1 MEKQAVSCD
10 MARKQLLKE
19 RVLLGLEQVGAV
31 SSELWLWVCGFGA
44 SGLRGWRFAIV
55 DIYAGKGIIGV
66 GNFIFSLCCILI
78 IHPDLRK
85 VVNLDADVSVDGL

>member
-1 MEKQAVSCD
+1 MPSVK
-10 MARKQLLKE
+10 
-19 RVLLGLEQVGAV
+19 VGAV
-31 SSELWLWVCGFGA
+31 SSGLWLRVCGFGA

-66 GNFIFSLCCILI
+66 GNCIFSFCCILI
-78 IHPDLRK
+78 IHADLRK